1 MLVIGLTGPTGAGKG
16 TVSQLFASY
25 GVAVIDADAVYHSL
39 LVPPSPCLDA
49 LVARFGKEILTA
61 DGRLD
66 RPTLGRK
73 VFSDREALSD
83 LNEIA
88 HRFVM
93 ERIRAML
100 ADLQRDPPIAALIDA
115 PQLFEA
121 GADRDCDVIVS
132 VLADPKLRMQ
142 RIQTRDGIDAEMA
155 QKRMAAQKSDAFF
168 REHST
173 YVIENNTA
181 PDVLKASV
189 RRILSE
195 TGALS

>member
-83 LNEIA
+83 LNEIT

-93 ERIRAML
+93 AKIRAML

-155 QKRMAAQKSDAFF
+155 QKRMNVQKSDAFF

>member
-1 MLVIGLTGPTGAGKG
+1 M
-16 TVSQLFASY
+16 
-25 GVAVIDADAVYHSL
+25 
-39 LVPPSPCLDA
+39 DA

-83 LNEIA
+83 LNEIT

-93 ERIRAML
+93 AKIRAML

-155 QKRMAAQKSDAFF
+155 QKRMNAQKSDAFF